1 MLLPGLPRVHHE
13 FNEVITDPS
22 WGFIRTVSLQSHGLN
37 TVNSP
42 QSFQQAR
49 LPIKL
54 SRPGWQQA
62 PSGQGGQAVKVWRP
76 AGAALAPA
84 PLLCRE
90 QVFFPT
96 GYIRVT
102 GSWETG
108 AKHVAVCL
116 C

>member
-22 WGFIRTVSLQSHGLN
+22 WGFMRTVSLQSHGLN

-49 LPIKL
+49 PPIKL

-84 PLLCRE
+84 SLLHRE
-90 QVFFPT
+90 QVGFPM
-96 GYIRVT
+96 GHIRVT
-102 GSWETG
+102 GSWEMG
-108 AKHVAVCL
+108 AEHTVVCL